1 MTSLYWVS
9 CCKAEPAL
17 HAPCFPALLL
27 PFHSTDACLPPGPAW
42 KGELG
47 KVEKHRVLDENHAL
61 IYRNKSDRRNL
72 FNLFMYFNVNVF
84 LIVFLQQKFW
94 ILATFNNYFIMNIVW
109 MSVSSLQCLKCLLR
123 GSRGGFLGFGT
134 EVCKATIRLGP
145 TLHPMPVQVRSLNR
159 VHWFS
164 LVTL

>member
-1 MTSLYWVS
+1 MLQNRACYMPRAS
-9 CCKAEPAL
+9 
-17 HAPCFPALLL
+17 L
-27 PFHSTDACLPPGPAW
+27 PFSCHFTAQTPVCPQGLLEKGNSAKWRST
-42 KGELG
+42 
-47 KVEKHRVLDENHAL
+47 DENHAL
-61 IYRNKSDRRNL
+61 IYRNKSDWRNL

-94 ILATFNNYFIMNIVW
+94 ILATFNNYFIINIVW
-109 MSVSSLQCLKCLLR
+109 MSVSSLKCLLR

-134 EVCKATIRLGP
+134 EVCKAVIRLGP

-159 VHWFS
+159 AHWFS